1 VKKMSTLV
9 EECRDFID
17 MLHAKH
23 HFSTHTLRQYQQD
36 VRQFAEFLEERSRAS
51 FAEVDVYTVRA
62 YLSHLYD
69 KGYARRTIAR
79 KLATLRSLFKHLIQ
93 RGRLTDNPLML
104 VATPKTEARLPRF
117 LYPREVEQLLAV
129 IDTGTPLGLRDR
141 AIVETLYASGM
152 RVSELVGLDL
162 EDVDLATG
170 QARVWGKG
178 RKERI
183 VLLGSYAIM
192 AIGKYLKSGRPQLA
206 AKCKDGLDQGA
217 LFLNHRGTRLSDRSI
232 RRLLDKY
239 ARQLANLINLSPHVL
254 RHTFATHLLNGGADI
269 RVVQELLGHAH
280 ISTTQIYTHTTRE
293 ALRQVYVDAHPRAK
307 GAKP

>member
-1 VKKMSTLV
+1 MSTFV
-9 EECRDFID
+9 EECRDFVD

-36 VRQFAEFLEERSRAS
+36 IRQFADFLKERSRTS
-51 FAEVDVYTVRA
+51 FTEVDVHTVRA

-69 KGYARRTIAR
+69 LGYARRTIAR
-79 KLATLRSLFKHLIQ
+79 KLATLRSLFKHLVRQ
-93 RGRLTDNPLML
+93 GRLTDNPLLL
-104 VATPKTEARLPRF
+104 VATPKLEARLPRF
-117 LYPREVEQLLAV
+117 LYPQEVEQLLAV
-129 IDTGTPLGLRDR
+129 IDTGTPLGLRDC

-152 RVSELVGLDL
+152 RVSELVNLDL
-162 EDVDLATG
+162 EDVDMTAG

-183 VLLGSYAIM
+183 VLLGSYAIKS
-192 AIGKYLKSGRPQLA
+192 IGKYLKSGRPYLA
-206 AKCKDGLDQGA
+206 ARCTDGMAEGA

-239 ARQLANLINLSPHVL
+239 AQQLANQISLSPHVL
-254 RHTFATHLLNGGADI
+254 RHTFATHLLNGGSDI
-269 RVVQELLGHAH
+269 RIVQELLGHAQ

-293 ALRQVYVDAHPRAK
+293 ALRRVYVDTHPRAK